1 MKKSGFY
8 KLEDGSYEYVCGGK
22 IVFDGET
29 DLDKNE
35 SRLIISE
42 SHEYHEAGTKEEYN
56 GDVSE
61 KGKPHTYVV
70 FNDKKSVQ
78 AMIYQLELF
87 LKDLQ

>member
-22 IVFDGET
+22 IVFDGVT
-29 DLDKNE
+29 DTDFNE
-35 SRLIISE
+35 AILTISE
-42 SHEYHEAGTKEEYN
+42 SQDCHEIGSQEEYI

-70 FNDKKSVQ
+70 FGSKESVQ
-78 AMIYQLELF
+78 AMIYQLESF